1 MQDWQQIIV
10 SVLGGGGII
19 GVLFKFIDLKRTA
32 DKHGLDREE
41 TQIGRWKAIAL
52 RAEESERETREREA
66 RSRSRAWRL
75 VSWYRAHY
83 FLARDRLSNED
94 RRDLPGSPPEDYE
107 Y

>member
-1 MQDWQQIIV
+1 MQDWQQIV
-10 SVLGGGGII
+10 ASAVGGGGILGI
-19 GVLFKFIDLKRTA
+19 LIKLFDLKRTA
-32 DKHGLDREE
+32 DKHGLDRED
-41 TQIGRWKAIAL
+41 TAIGRWKAIAGD
-52 RAEESERETREREA
+52 EREA
-66 RSRSRAWRL
+66 REREVRSRAQAWRL